1 MAQSSSQPLSVGNI
15 VTTGFQLY
23 KNRFQ
28 PYFVLALKAYFWL
41 LVPVYGWA
49 KFLAISALISRL
61 VYGELTNQPETIN
74 GGTRYVN
81 SKMWQ
86 FLLAGLLLG
95 LISLSV
101 WIILLIALIIV
112 FVVIFVSVALV
123 FRELVSTL
131 QQNTTTSTVIGA
143 IILTISIIG
152 LMLLLLRFFVLEL
165 PLAIED
171 NINATLTIR
180 RSWKLTKGFE
190 SHILLIYIVTFL
202 ITLPLLALLESAC
215 YLIYKSSFG
224 NFLTA
229 YPLVALV
236 ILEEIIRKMFQVL
249 LNESN
254 GQKQIFNLLLWI
266 LSLCLSIVVGAIQL
280 PFWQAVK
287 AVVYYDL
294 RTRKEGLGLKLRDR
308 NI

>member
-1 MAQSSSQPLSVGNI
+1 MTPSSSQPLSIGNI

-61 VYGELTNQPETIN
+61 VYGELVNQPETITA
-74 GGTRYVN
+74 GTKYVN
-81 SKMWQ
+81 SKIWQ
-86 FLLAGLLLG
+86 FLLASILFILIVLG
-95 LISLSV
+95 V
-101 WIILLIALIIV
+101 WIVLLFV
-112 FVVIFVSVALV
+112 FALV
-123 FRELVSTL
+123 FTLVVLVSSGSVSIL
-131 QQNTTTSTVIGA
+131 QPGSVTYTTYVAILAAISVIG
-143 IILTISIIG
+143 SG
-152 LMLLLLRFFVLEL
+152 LIPIRFFVLEL
-165 PLAIED
+165 PLAIEN
-171 NINATLTIR
+171 NINTTSTIR

-190 SHILLIYIVTFL
+190 IYTLLIYIVTFL
-202 ITLPLLALLESAC
+202 ITLPLLTLLESAC

-249 LNESN
+249 LKESI
-254 GQKQIFNLLLWI
+254 GQKQIFDLLLWI
-266 LSLCLSIVVGAIQL
+266 LNLCLSIVVGAIQL
-280 PFWQAVK
+280 PFWQTVT
-287 AVVYYDL
+287 VVYYDL